1 LNLGCGIIRLMGT
14 FLDQLTEEKGKLKLL
29 REDRGLNLSVRLN
42 LVFLAVSLLLLVF
55 SWQRLPPQVPLFFS
69 HPWGESQLIPPIGLF
84 LLPLL
89 CLFTFIINFL
99 FLLKTL
105 REEKILAW
113 ILAGA
118 SLTFTF
124 LCLVALYQIIRLVL

>member
-1 LNLGCGIIRLMGT
+1 MGT

-29 REDRGLNLSVRLN
+29 REDRRLNLSIRLN
-42 LVFLAVSLLLLVF
+42 LIFLAISFFFLVLF
-55 SWQRLPPQVPLFFS
+55 WQRLPPRVPLFFS

-89 CLFTFIINFL
+89 CLLVLVINFCL
-99 FLLKTL
+99 LLKTL
-105 REEKILAW
+105 KEEKILAW
-113 ILAGA
+113 ILAGT

-124 LCLVALYQIIRLVL
+124 LCLVALYQIIRLIL